1 MRVERISYSSW
12 DFEKIMDAFSSEF
25 ELKERRTLGY
35 NTSAEHGTL
44 ILGTNANHLDAY
56 YLSDL
61 PMVVFDLHTDMY
73 STIKNNV
80 MKRYI
85 NILNSNW
92 IYWRLKKGSEVHL
105 VVPRFNYI
113 PTDLNIPDENRNN
126 FHIYSVEEHIGEA
139 IGLLY
144 RGEKSKHK
152 LDVLS
157 TDELEPLRK
166 IEKQVSIDLDFM
178 RTKDTGVGVGVN
190 IRIAADLLKTVVN
203 DGDIYDFW
211 LDKPKLTDLE
221 LQGEYLKILI
231 NTINSIETGV

>member
-1 MRVERISYSSW
+1 
-12 DFEKIMDAFSSEF
+12 
-25 ELKERRTLGY
+25 
-35 NTSAEHGTL
+35 
-44 ILGTNANHLDAY
+44 
-56 YLSDL
+56 
-61 PMVVFDLHTDMY
+61 
-73 STIKNNV
+73 